1 MKFSISAKKNQQ
13 ITRDAQI
20 LCVGKNAAKNKVFSL
35 LGKKNADLIAN
46 LVSIAQKDDKQSFQA
61 AINIENSRRFA
72 VWHVE
77 TEQRSISAIEKSCSA
92 FTSWLKNGHESRI
105 TIYLDGLNKKD
116 ALALFPILIKKASE
130 TMYAYRACKTRDN
143 QEILQEIDFVSEY
156 AADASFQAAFA
167 KAVALDSAMIFAK
180 DLANAPANI
189 CTPEF
194 LAEEAKNRAKKVG
207 ATVKIHLP
215 DQIEKLGMHSF
226 LSVAKGSDTEPRFI
240 ELSYNG
246 GKKSDAPIVLI
257 GKGISFDSGGISL
270 KPGAGMDEMKYDMC
284 GAASVIATFCAAAEL
299 KLPLNLIALVPTCEN
314 MPSGHANKPGDIV
327 KTLNGLTVEI
337 LNTDAE
343 GRLILCDALTYAE
356 RFKPQAVIDTATLT
370 GACIIALGHIAG
382 GVMGNNQ
389 ALIDEILQAAQTSGD
404 KMWQLPL
411 WDEYKEQLE
420 SNFADLANI
429 GGRPAG
435 TITAGVFLSYF
446 AEKYAW
452 VHLDIAG
459 TAWKSG
465 GKSKGAT
472 GRPVP
477 LLLEYLIAKS
487 RKTIRRVSS
496 QVSK

>member
-1 MKFSISAKKNQQ
+1 MALIPHA
-13 ITRDAQI
+13 IRAVADA
-20 LCVGKNAAKNKVFSL
+20 V
-35 LGKKNADLIAN
+35 
-46 LVSIAQKDDKQSFQA
+46 
-61 AINIENSRRFA
+61 
-72 VWHVE
+72 
-77 TEQRSISAIEKSCSA
+77 
-92 FTSWLKNGHESRI
+92 
-105 TIYLDGLNKKD
+105 
-116 ALALFPILIKKASE
+116 
-130 TMYAYRACKTRDN
+130 YAYTAQKTRDN
-143 QEILQEIDFVSEY
+143 KENTQELVFITEFANDS
-156 AADASFQAAFA
+156 SFQAAFNQA
-167 KAVALDSAMIFAK
+167 ATLADAMKFAK

-194 LAEEAKNRAKKVG
+194 LAEEAANRAKKAG
-207 ATVKIHLP
+207 ATVKIYLP
-215 DQIEKLGMHSF
+215 AQIEKLGMHSF
-226 LSVAKGSDTEPRFI
+226 LSVAKGSDTEARFI

-343 GRLILCDALTYAE
+343 GRLILCDALAYAE

-389 ALIDEILQAAQTSGD
+389 DLIDEILQAAQTSGD

-452 VHLDIAG
+452 AHLDIAG

-487 RKTIRRVSS
+487 K
-496 QVSK
+496 Q

>member
-1 MKFSISAKKNQQ
+1 MKFSISTKKNQQ
-13 ITRDAQI
+13 TKAQAEV
-20 LCVGKNAAKNKVFSL
+20 LCIGQGSLKAKSLAL
-35 LGKKNADLIAN
+35 LGKKNNDLIAA
-46 LVSIAQKDDKQSFQA
+46 LATLAQESDKKSFQA
-61 AINIENSRRFA
+61 APAIDTLHRIAAFKAVGDDLPKICKPFA
-72 VWHVE
+72 EWVKAGDEDEIVV
-77 TEQRSISAIEKSCSA
+77 
-92 FTSWLKNGHESRI
+92 
-105 TIYLDGLNKKD
+105 YLDGLAKKD
-116 ALALFPILIKKASE
+116 ALALIPHAIRAVADAV
-130 TMYAYRACKTRDN
+130 YAYTAQKTRDN
-143 QEILQEIDFVSEY
+143 KENTQELVFITEFANDS
-156 AADASFQAAFA
+156 SFQAAFTQA
-167 KAVALDSAMIFAK
+167 TTLADAMKFAK

-194 LAEEAKNRAKKVG
+194 LAEEAANRAKKAG
-207 ATVKIHLP
+207 ATVKIYLP
-215 DQIEKLGMHSF
+215 AQIEKLGMHSF
-226 LSVAKGSDTEPRFI
+226 LSVAKGSDTEARFI

-343 GRLILCDALTYAE
+343 GRLILCDALAYAE

-389 ALIDEILQAAQTSGD
+389 DLIDEILQAAQSSGD

-452 VHLDIAG
+452 AHLDIAG

-465 GKSKGAT
+465 GKAKGAT

-477 LLLEYLIAKS
+477 LLLEYLMAKS
-487 RKTIRRVSS
+487 K
-496 QVSK
+496 Q

>member
-1 MKFSISAKKNQQ
+1 M
-13 ITRDAQI
+13 
-20 LCVGKNAAKNKVFSL
+20 
-35 LGKKNADLIAN
+35 
-46 LVSIAQKDDKQSFQA
+46 
-61 AINIENSRRFA
+61 
-72 VWHVE
+72 
-77 TEQRSISAIEKSCSA
+77 
-92 FTSWLKNGHESRI
+92 
-105 TIYLDGLNKKD
+105 YLDGLAKKD
-116 ALALFPILIKKASE
+116 ALALIPHAIRAVADAV
-130 TMYAYRACKTRDN
+130 YAYTAQKTRDN
-143 QEILQEIDFVSEY
+143 KENTQELVFITEFANDS
-156 AADASFQAAFA
+156 SFQAAFTQA
-167 KAVALDSAMIFAK
+167 ATLADAMKFAK

-194 LAEEAKNRAKKVG
+194 LAEEAANRAKKAG
-207 ATVKIHLP
+207 ATVKIYLP
-215 DQIEKLGMHSF
+215 AQIEKLGMHSF
-226 LSVAKGSDTEPRFI
+226 LSVAKGSDTEARFI

-343 GRLILCDALTYAE
+343 GRLILCDALAYAE

-389 ALIDEILQAAQTSGD
+389 DLIDEILQAAQSSGD

-465 GKSKGAT
+465 GKAKGAT

-487 RKTIRRVSS
+487 KP
-496 QVSK
+496 

>member
-1 MKFSISAKKNQQ
+1 MKFSISTKKNQQ
-13 ITRDAQI
+13 SNQLAEV
-20 LCVGKNAAKNKVFSL
+20 LCISSGSLKVKSLSL
-35 LGKKNADLIAN
+35 LGKKNNELAAALAT
-46 LVSIAQKDDKQSFQA
+46 LAQDSDKKSFQA
-61 AINIENSRRFA
+61 GIGVDTLHRIA
-72 VWHVE
+72 VWKAVGE
-77 TEQRSISAIEKSCSA
+77 DLPKVAQPFADWVKAGDEDEI
-92 FTSWLKNGHESRI
+92 LV
-105 TIYLDGLNKKD
+105 YLDGLSKKEII
-116 ALALFPILIKKASE
+116 ALIPAAIRAVADSV
-130 TMYAYRACKTRDN
+130 YAYTAQKTKDN
-143 QEILQEIDFVSEY
+143 EENTQHIVFITEY
-156 AADASFQAAFA
+156 ANDNSVENAFNQATVLADAM
-167 KAVALDSAMIFAK
+167 KFAK

-194 LAEEAKNRAKKVG
+194 LAEEAANRAKKTG
-207 ATVKIHLP
+207 ATVKIYLP
-215 DQIEKLGMHSF
+215 AQIEKLGMHSF
-226 LSVAKGSDTEPRFI
+226 LSVAKGSDTEARFI

-343 GRLILCDALTYAE
+343 GRLILCDALAYAE

-389 ALIDEILQAAQTSGD
+389 DLIDEILAAAQTSGD

-452 VHLDIAG
+452 AHLDIAG

-465 GKSKGAT
+465 GKAKGAT

-477 LLLEYLIAKS
+477 LLLAYLLAKS
-487 RKTIRRVSS
+487 K
-496 QVSK
+496 K